1 MFSFSFKNRIAFNYI
16 VSTALLISIV
26 FLVIFQIVKYSVY
39 NHINTDIAVEVE
51 KHLEEISL
59 DSQETYL
66 LQVDQWRAREH
77 NTVDVNPVFVQFYDS
92 NNQLIDKSPNLKNL
106 NLKLFPIEKD
116 NQYIDTQLNQ
126 KPIRQIQ
133 VPVFQEKEIIGHLVI
148 AMSLDDAEM
157 VIGNL
162 SNILLISIPL
172 ILIVLF
178 LIARF
183 FAGRSIQPVR
193 TIIETSSQITKDNLK
208 TRIPLPQNKDELFVL
223 SENINNLLNRIEN
236 AVDREKQFTSDASHE
251 LRTPLAVIKGTMEVL
266 IRKPRN
272 QHEYEEKIQFCI
284 SEVDRLNH
292 MVDQLLL
299 LARFE
304 NQKQNVK
311 QESIYLNA
319 LILDNLTRFSDKT
332 ESKKLKIIA
341 DFTDDY
347 YIQSDNYLVSII
359 FSNLISNAI
368 KFVDENTPPQVS
380 ISANVAS
387 VEEILKLKLV
397 ENKYWKISISDNGIG
412 IEDEF
417 KENIFTMFHRIHG
430 NAEFEGTGLGLA
442 ICKKIIE
449 NHFGAILVE
458 SNQNQGT
465 TFTLFLPFKP

>member
-116 NQYIDTQLNQ
+116 NQYIDTELNQ

-368 KFVDENTPPQVS
+368 KYSHDNGEIILQLEKTPTEMVFT
-380 ISANVAS
+380 
-387 VEEILKLKLV
+387 
-397 ENKYWKISISDNGIG
+397 ISDNGIG
-412 IEDEF
+412 ISEQDLN
-417 KENIFTMFHRIHG
+417 KIFNSFYRSDVSNHPEIKGTGIGLSIVKRLCDLLNVEIKVKSKL
-430 NAEFEGTGLGLA
+430 NEGT
-442 ICKKIIE
+442 
-449 NHFGAILVE
+449 FFILK
-458 SNQNQGT
+458 
-465 TFTLFLPFKP
+465 FK